1 MVARGKNG
9 KLRDHLESTLGPD
22 RFAAEWSAGE
32 LASLEDLVHEL
43 AAEVPD
49 S

>member
-1 MVARGKNG
+1 MVLHGENE
-9 KLRDHLESTLGPD
+9 KLRTHLEKTLGPD
-22 RFAAEWSAGE
+22 RFAAEWRAGE